1 MPNLKLID
9 SWSQSQES
17 FTQKVEDQILRV
29 CKFNPSLNNSIES
42 LNIFLINFFRRKSKK
57 VRCKITFECAKSL
70 QIDYDDAVKIAAAV
84 ELIHNAS
91 ILHDK
96 ISDEFSEST
105 KNKALVNNNLISGDF
120 LISSAFLLI
129 SSINNPC
136 LGDLIKIISSSIMV
150 TSIGQIRDLSHE
162 QKRFN
167 LNDDLT
173 TFCYKSGSLI
183 VLPIE
188 LCSKLHSAVDNSDLL
203 LQELKFNL
211 GTAYQIAD
219 DIDDMESDLRDNNN
233 NIVIRYC
240 KVHKI
245 NKSKGISQLQKIA
258 ISNLD
263 VATQKVSITN
273 LNIQSTVKQITSY
286 LRVKLQN

>member
-17 FTQKVEDQILRV
+17 FTQRVEDQIV
-29 CKFNPSLNNSIES
+29 QICNFNPSQNPSFES
-42 LNIFLINFFRRKSKK
+42 LNLFLINFFKRKSKK

-70 QIDYDDAVKIAAAV
+70 NIDYADAVKIAAAV

-96 ISDEFSEST
+96 ISDEFSESI
-105 KNKALVNNNLISGDF
+105 KNKDFVNNNLISGDF

-129 SSINNPC
+129 SSINHSC
-136 LGDLIKIISSSIMV
+136 LGDLIKTLSKSIMV
-150 TSIGQIRDLSHE
+150 TSIGQINDLYHE
-162 QKRFN
+162 QKIFN

-188 LCSKLHSAVDNSDLL
+188 LCSKLHTTQDNSNL

-219 DIDDMESDLRDNNN
+219 DIDDIESDLKDNNN
-233 NIVIRYC
+233 NIVLRYC
-240 KVHKI
+240 KEHKVNI
-245 NKSKGISQLQKIA
+245 TEGISQLQSIA

-263 VATQKVSITN
+263 QAIQKTSLIN
-273 LNIQSTVKQITSY
+273 LKIQSTIKQITSY

>member
-17 FTQKVEDQILRV
+17 FTQKVEDQILRI
-29 CKFNPSLNNSIES
+29 CKFNPSQNISLDSLNN
-42 LNIFLINFFRRKSKK
+42 FLINFFSRKSKK

-70 QIDYDDAVKIAAAV
+70 QIDYDEAVKIAAAV
-84 ELIHNAS
+84 EIIHNAS

-96 ISDEFSEST
+96 ISDEFSESI
-105 KNKALVNNNLISGDF
+105 KNKVSLNNSLISGDF
-120 LISSAFLLI
+120 LISSAFFLI
-129 SSINNPC
+129 SSINNTC

-150 TSIGQIRDLSHE
+150 TSIGQIRDLAHE
-162 QKRFN
+162 KKRFN
-167 LNDDLT
+167 LNDDLI

-188 LCSKLHSAVDNSDLL
+188 LCSKLHTSQDHSDLL
-203 LQELKFNL
+203 HELKFNL

-219 DIDDMESDLRDNNN
+219 DIDDIESDLKDNNN

-240 KVHKI
+240 KEHNIK
-245 NKSKGISQLQKIA
+245 KTDGISQLQKIA

-263 VATQKVSITN
+263 LAIQKASLN
-273 LNIQSTVKQITSY
+273 SLNIQSTIKQISSY